1 MVCHKSL
8 PQYISVA
15 NRMWQT
21 AANCGKV
28 VPSTFFGAGFCQNI
42 YYHTYILILG
52 DANMPKGK
60 SRGKWVSIYLEKEEY
75 DLLEKVKEEFFSDEN
90 ISNYKLL
97 KMWILEKLQEYA
109 NKIENTSQYEKYQ
122 RG

>member
-1 MVCHKSL
+1 M
-8 PQYISVA
+8 
-15 NRMWQT
+15 
-21 AANCGKV
+21 
-28 VPSTFFGAGFCQNI
+28 
-42 YYHTYILILG
+42 
-52 DANMPKGK
+52 
-60 SRGKWVSIYLEKEEY
+60 EKEEY

-97 KMWILEKLQEYA
+97 KMWVLEKLQEYA